1 MRKLILAVTTT
12 IAVVTP
18 VLILTA
24 AADATSQTETFSLV
38 DTSTVDGPPRFSVIA
53 TGMFVAGGTATRPSK
68 GVLLLRFPNGT
79 ITLNF
84 GKKPKATT
92 MHQTAT
98 ACIETQ
104 TNTGGHFTIAGGT
117 GAYKGITGSGRAT
130 LHSTFIEQVVHGQ
143 CASAYTAVQAIAT
156 ASGPISLP

>member
-12 IAVVTP
+12 IAVLAP
-18 VLILTA
+18 VLIITA
-24 AADATSQTETFSLV
+24 GASATTGTESFSLIDATTPKNP
-38 DTSTVDGPPRFSVIA
+38 GFSVIA
-53 TGMFVAGGTATRPSK
+53 TGAFVAGGTAIIPSN
-68 GVLLLRFPNGT
+68 GVLKLRFPDGT
-79 ITLNF
+79 ITLHT
-84 GKKPKATT
+84 GKKPKVTT

-117 GAYKGITGSGRAT
+117 GAYRGITGSGRAT

-143 CASAYTAVQAIAT
+143 CASAFSAVQAIIT
-156 ASGPISLP
+156 ANGSISLP

>member
-12 IAVVTP
+12 IALVAPVVILTTTANATTGTESFSFIDTATTQTP
-18 VLILTA
+18 V
-24 AADATSQTETFSLV
+24 
-38 DTSTVDGPPRFSVIA
+38 FSVIA
-53 TGMFVAGGTATRPSK
+53 TGAFVAGGTATRPSK
-68 GVLLLRFPNGT
+68 GVLKLRFPDGT

-84 GKKPKATT
+84 GKKHKVGT

-104 TNTGGHFTIAGGT
+104 PNTGGHFTIGGGT

-130 LHSTFIEQVVHGQ
+130 GHSTFIEQVVHGQ
-143 CASAYTAVQAIAT
+143 CADAYTAVQAIAT
-156 ASGPISLP
+156 ASGPISLR

>member
-1 MRKLILAVTTT
+1 MRKLVLAVTTT
-12 IAVVTP
+12 IAVVAP
-18 VLILTA
+18 VVILTA
-24 AADATSQTETFSLV
+24 GASATTGMESFSLI
-38 DTSTVDGPPRFSVIA
+38 DASTSSKPVFSVIA
-53 TGMFVAGGTATRPSK
+53 TGAFVAGGTATRPSK

-79 ITLNF
+79 ITLNT

-104 TNTGGHFTIAGGT
+104 TNAGGHGTIAGGT
-117 GAYKGITGSGRAT
+117 GAYKGVTGSGRVTA
-130 LHSTFIEQVVHGQ
+130 HSTYSEQVVHGQ

>member
-12 IAVVTP
+12 IAVLAP

-24 AADATSQTETFSLV
+24 SASATTGTESFSLIDATTPQIPV
-38 DTSTVDGPPRFSVIA
+38 FSVIA
-53 TGMFVAGGTATRPSK
+53 TGAFVAGGTATRPST

-79 ITLNF
+79 ITLDT
-84 GKKPKATT
+84 GKKPKVTT

-98 ACIETQ
+98 VCIETQ
-104 TNTGGHFTIAGGT
+104 TNTGGHFTITGGT
-117 GAYKGITGSGRAT
+117 GAYKGITGSGRVTA
-130 LHSTFIEQVVHGQ
+130 HSTFIEQVVHGG
-143 CASAYTAVQAIAT
+143 CANAFTAVQAIAT